1 MPHQQNQQLCKQSNE
16 KLGRLI
22 QYIIYFFNNN
32 KIRSDIINSAI
43 KEYHLMINNN
53 IKKNLKKKEIFY
65 MGTISFSGENIKDM
79 KLCSPYDDINLNN
92 YFRTSRSTY
101 FKDKNVCDLINE
113 NKVNISE
120 KPVTVFTC
128 CYHYGTANVHFI
140 AIIYIAKSKELLVF
154 DSGVGVYPEG
164 ETHMLPLIKEA
175 FTQAKLLKNTAELG
189 KACYQ
194 HRYIAKDEPPG
205 IQFAGDDKLRDAFCQ
220 TWSIWFLVNF
230 LKKKKVIR
238 KVCKLHP
245 SNREI
250 FLIKDFI
257 VPILESHP
265 TWIKKILKDHSE
277 DLSSILFPETVTNPK
292 EFLKALQDYSEGCRT
307 KICQKGKSTVSTV
320 CLMNRV
326 K

>member
-43 KEYHLMINNN
+43 KEYEKEN
-53 IKKNLKKKEIFY
+53 IVSY
-65 MGTISFSGENIKDM
+65 MGNISFSGENIKYM
-79 KLCSPYDDINLNN
+79 KLCSPYDYINLKK
-92 YFRTSRSTY
+92 YFETSESSY

-140 AIIYIAKSKELLVF
+140 AIIYISKSKELLVF

-194 HRYIAKDEPPG
+194 HRYIAADEPPG
-205 IQFAGDDKLRDAFCQ
+205 IQYAGDEKLRDAFCQ

-257 VPILESHP
+257 APILKSHP
-265 TWIKKILKDHSE
+265 TWIKKIIKDHSD
-277 DLSSILFPETVTNPK
+277 DLSSILFPDTVSNPK
-292 EFLKALQDYSEGCRT
+292 DFLKVLQDYSEGCRT
-307 KICQKGKSTVSTV
+307 KICQKGNSTVSTV